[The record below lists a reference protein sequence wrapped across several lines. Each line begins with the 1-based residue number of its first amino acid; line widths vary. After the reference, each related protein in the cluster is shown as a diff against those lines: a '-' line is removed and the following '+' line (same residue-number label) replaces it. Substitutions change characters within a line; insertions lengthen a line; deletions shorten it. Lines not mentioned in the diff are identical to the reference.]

1 MPIDYVLITPA
12 RNEADYIEKTILS
25 VIAQTVKPLRWVIV
39 SDGSTDATDTIVE
52 RYLGDHPWLELVK
65 LAPRKER
72 NFAAKVHA
80 FNAGFE
86 RVKALPYQVIGNID
100 GDVSFEADYMEFL
113 LGKFESTPKLGV
125 AGTHYIEGDFHSFR
139 DSYINVQHVNG
150 QVQMFRRACFG
161 DIGGYVPI
169 KGGGIDW
176 VAVTTARMKGW
187 MTYSYSER
195 VFHHHRAM
203 GTAGGGVLQ
212 ARFHYGKKDYFLG
225 GHPLWQVFRGTFQ
238 MVKQPYIVGGMA
250 LIAGYLWCWIRGQER
265 AVSAPLMAFHRSEQ
279 LARLKGLLHG
289 RSTVSR

>member
-1 MPIDYVLITPA
+1 L
-12 RNEADYIEKTILS
+12 
-25 VIAQTVKPLRWVIV
+25 
-39 SDGSTDATDTIVE
+39 
-52 RYLGDHPWLELVK
+52 
-65 LAPRKER
+65 
-72 NFAAKVHA
+72 
-80 FNAGFE
+80 
-86 RVKALPYQVIGNID
+86 
-100 GDVSFEADYMEFL
+100 EFL
-113 LGKFESTPKLGV
+113 LGRFETTPKLGV
-125 AGTHYIEGDFHSFR
+125 AGTHYIEGGFHSFR

-150 QVQMFRRACFG
+150 QVQMFRRACFE

-187 MTYSYSER
+187 TTYSYSER
-195 VFHHHRAM
+195 IFHHHRAM

-238 MVKQPYIVGGMA
+238 MAKSPYIVGGLA

-279 LARLKGLLHG
+279 MARLRGLLRRDQARVEVHH
-289 RSTVSR
+289 